1 MHKALFDKSDLPPV
15 FLLKQGFDETP
26 TSRGMAVYAS
36 QAMGLFGTSTAIG
49 QTQKGFQIL

>member
-1 MHKALFDKSDLPPV
+1 MHKALLDKSDLPPV

-26 TSRGMAVYAS
+26 MSSGTAVYAS

-49 QTQKGFQIL
+49 QTQKRFQIV

>member
-1 MHKALFDKSDLPPV
+1 VHKALFDKSDLPPV

-26 TSRGMAVYAS
+26 MSSGTAVYAS

-49 QTQKGFQIL
+49 QTQKRFQLL